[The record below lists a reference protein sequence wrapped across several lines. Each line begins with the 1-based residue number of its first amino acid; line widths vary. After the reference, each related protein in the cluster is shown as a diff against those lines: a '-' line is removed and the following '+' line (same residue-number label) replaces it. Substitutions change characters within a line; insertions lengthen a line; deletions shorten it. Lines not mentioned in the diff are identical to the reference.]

1 MIEDQSVVEEHSAA
15 VLEFDDIQAT
25 VLRRRPLPYFGAY
38 FVFRIDD
45 PADGREMLRRLA
57 GKVASAAAWEGTA
70 ADVARVNVAL
80 TFQGLKALGVPQ
92 ASLGSFS
99 PEFQQGMAARAETL
113 GDVGESSPVNWEK
126 PFGTQDVHVVLAI
139 TSGEEAALEQHL
151 DRARGSQNDLP
162 GVSVIHRLGVGM
174 LPTTRTHFGY
184 RDGIGVPVIEGDD
197 SPVYPGQGPVIKA
210 GEFIFGYR
218 DERGNLP
225 PAPQPEALGR
235 NGTYLAFRKLRSH
248 VAEFRQFLR
257 ANAESPEEEARL
269 HAKMVGRWASG
280 CPLVLAP
287 ERDDPELGADP
298 QRNNDF
304 GYYDEDPKG
313 LKCPAGAHIRRINP
327 RDALKDEVSDVNIH
341 RIVRRGLM
349 YGPMLAEGA
358 MEDDGVERGGVF
370 VFMGASISRQ
380 FEFVKSQWQ
389 NDGNFVGLDDE
400 NDPIAGANDG
410 SGTFTIPRR
419 PVRRRLHGIPRFVTT
434 VGGEYCFLPSITGLH
449 WLADPENTQ

>member
-1 MIEDQSVVEEHSAA
+1 MIEEQRAA
-15 VLEFDDIQAT
+15 VLDLEDIQAT
-25 VLRRRPLPYFGAY
+25 VLRKRPIPYFGAY
-38 FVFRIDD
+38 FLLRIDD
-45 PADGREMLRRLA
+45 PDDGREMLRRLA
-57 GKVASAAAWEGTA
+57 PKVASAAARERPADA
-70 ADVARVNVAL
+70 ARINVAL
-80 TFQGLKALGVPQ
+80 TFQGLKALGVPR
-92 ASLGSFS
+92 ASLESFS
-99 PEFQQGMAARAETL
+99 PEFQQGMAARAKIL
-113 GDVGESSPVNWEK
+113 GDVGESSPANWEK
-126 PFGTQDVHVVLAI
+126 PFGTQDVHAVLAV

-151 DRARGSQNDLP
+151 DRARGSQDDLP
-162 GVSVIHRLGVGM
+162 GVSVIHRLDVGM

-184 RDGIGVPVIEGDD
+184 RDGIGGPVIEGDD

-210 GEFIFGYR
+210 GEFILGYR
-218 DERGNLP
+218 DERGILP
-225 PAPQPEALGR
+225 PMPQPDVLGR

-257 ANAESPEEEARL
+257 ANAETPDEEAWL

-280 CPLVLAP
+280 APLVLAP

-341 RIVRRGLM
+341 RIVRRGFT
-349 YGPMLAEGA
+349 YGPMLPEGA
-358 MEDDGVERGGVF
+358 MEDDGVDRGGVF

-410 SGTFTIPRR
+410 SGAFTIPRR
-419 PVRRRLHGIPRFVTT
+419 RVRKRLHGIPRFVTT
-434 VGGEYCFLPSITGLH
+434 VGGEYCFLPSITGLQ
-449 WLADPENTQ
+449 WLADPENAQRRVVRR